1 MITTKE
7 VEMEQQKR
15 KMESE
20 EMLVNKKTKLEWRP
34 EDCAQAIGLSD
45 KCTGEGEKKKCHYK
59 DISEDSVLLVPEDA
73 TQKPY
78 VAIIK
83 DIYIQEKEEYVK
95 LEVQWLYRPEDV
107 EKKYVGK
114 WEPKDSRDLFYS
126 FHRDEVFAESVKHNC
141 VVHFIQEIKQTPNR
155 RKHPGFIV
163 QNVYDNV
170 KKKLRKLTFNGFDLQ
185 QKREI
190 GHLVEKTI
198 LRIGHLPNIVKEQKI
213 LISRSKRSVP
223 QSYIIKEVETSRES
237 NNVDNSL
244 LENFDLLTGDSDRD
258 KSLEE
263 LLEVVKPSCRTSKKK
278 QAGDYDYF
286 WPNDVV
292 SVVSALEQALYDSLK
307 EDIPKYSNKLEILVG
322 KLKNSR
328 VLARRLLDGEL
339 KPEQVIKMTCYEL
352 LADLKEPILEKDA
365 SSSTSRSV
373 ARKDSFED

>member
-1 MITTKE
+1 KMLTKEILTQQLNEVLMSNDKNNVPFPRLRDLKLTTKE
-7 VEMEQQKR
+7 VEMEQKKR

-20 EMLVNKKTKLEWRP
+20 EILVNKKTKLEWRP
-34 EDCAQAIGLSD
+34 EDCAQAIGVSD
-45 KCTGEGEKKKCHYK
+45 KCTGEGKKKKSHYK
-59 DISEDSVLLVPEDA
+59 TFQFHANIYGLEDSVLLVPENA

-126 FHRDEVFAESVKHNC
+126 FHRDEVFAES
-141 VVHFIQEIKQTPNR
+141 
-155 RKHPGFIV
+155 
-163 QNVYDNV
+163 
-170 KKKLRKLTFNGFDLQ
+170 

-190 GHLVEKTI
+190 DHLVEKTI
-198 LRIGHLPNIVKEQKI
+198 LRIGHLPDIVKEQKT
-213 LISRSKRSVP
+213 LMSRSKRSVP
-223 QSYIIKEVETSRES
+223 QSDIIKAVETSRES
-237 NNVDNSL
+237 NNGVNSI
-244 LENFDLLTGDSDRD
+244 LENFDLLTGDSYRD

-278 QAGDYDYF
+278 QAGDYDSF

-307 EDIPKYSNKLEILVG
+307 EDILKYSNKLEILVG

-352 LADLKEPILEKDA
+352 LRGFTFDELKADLEEPILEEDA

-373 ARKDSFED
+373 GHKDSFED